1 MVGEIRDLETAE
13 IAVQASLTGHLVL
26 STLHTNSAI
35 GAVTRLQD
43 MGVEPFLLSSSLIGV
58 VAQRLV
64 RTLCVHCHSWQLAD
78 SEQAK
83 LFTEITIADNTLI
96 KLPKAV
102 GCDKC
107 NQSGFKGRTAIYEIV
122 PIDDTMRRMIHSN
135 TAEYEL
141 EAYARKLTPSIRAD
155 GLHKV
160 IAGRTT
166 LEEVLRVT
174 KESATLDDAIM
185 V

>member
-1 MVGEIRDLETAE
+1 
-13 IAVQASLTGHLVL
+13 
-26 STLHTNSAI
+26 
-35 GAVTRLQD
+35 

-64 RTLCVHCHSWQLAD
+64 RTLCTHCHTWQNAD

-83 LFTEITIADNTLI
+83 LFSEINIDVHSLI
-96 KLPKAV
+96 KLPKPV

-107 NQSGFKGRTAIYEIV
+107 NQSGFKGRTAIYEVV
-122 PIDDTMRRMIHSN
+122 PVDDTLRRMIHSN
-135 TAEYEL
+135 TAEFEL
-141 EAYARKLTPSIRAD
+141 EEYARLQTPSIRAD

-174 KESATLDDAIM
+174 KESALVEDALIM
-185 V
+185 